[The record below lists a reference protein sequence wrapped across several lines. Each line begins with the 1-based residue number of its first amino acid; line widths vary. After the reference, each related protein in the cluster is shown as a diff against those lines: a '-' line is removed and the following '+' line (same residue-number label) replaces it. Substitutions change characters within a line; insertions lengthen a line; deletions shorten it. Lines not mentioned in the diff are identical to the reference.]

1 MMNNTDYH
9 NSVLLKESV
18 DGLNIKPDGI
28 YVDVTF
34 GGGGHSKEILKRL
47 GQNGKLIAF
56 DQDEDALANK
66 IDDDRFLLINEN
78 FRYIKRFLRFHGIK
92 QVDGILADLGV
103 SSHQFDVAERGFSTR
118 FEADLDMRMS
128 QKSSLSAYEV
138 INEYEEKHLR
148 QILSEYGELKSASGM
163 AYAIVNSRK
172 ENPIKNSEKLKE
184 VLSKFLPAHKSNKI
198 LAQIYQAIRI
208 EVNQELEVLKE
219 MLLQAYK
226 ILKPEGRLVVIS
238 YHSLEDRL
246 VKRFL
251 KNGMFEGEPERD
263 IYGNYSKAFELI
275 QSKATIPNE
284 EEIEVNSRARS
295 AKLRTGIKK

>member
-1 MMNNTDYH
+1 MEQAYH
-9 NSVLLKESV
+9 VPVLLKKSV
-18 DGLNIKPDGI
+18 DDLVTNPDGI
-28 YVDVTF
+28 YIDCTF
-34 GGGGHSKEILKRL
+34 GGGGHSREILKRL
-47 GQNGKLIAF
+47 SGKGKLYSF
-56 DQDEDALANK
+56 DQDLDALKNS
-66 IDDDRFLLINEN
+66 IDDARFTLINQNFRFLEN
-78 FRYIKRFLRFHGIK
+78 SLMMYGIT
-92 QVDGILADLGV
+92 QVDGVLADLGV
-103 SSHQFDVAERGFSTR
+103 SSHQFDEAERGFSTR
-118 FEADLDMRMS
+118 SDAPLDMRMNVM
-128 QKSSLSAYEV
+128 QHLDAKKI
-138 INEYEEKHLR
+138 INDYEEEHLAD
-148 QILSEYGELKSASGM
+148 IFYHYGELREARKLARE
-163 AYAIVNSRK
+163 IVHHRK
-172 ENPIKNSEKLKE
+172 NKKIRTTEDLKKIF
-184 VLSKFLPAHKSNKI
+184 SYIPPHKQNKFF
-198 LAQIYQAIRI
+198 AQVFQAIRI